1 MIGKVQLTYSSHI
14 ARSILMFLKQ
24 KPLCGERSS
33 LVALLVALVVTG
45 CSSLNPESANDSDAQ
60 ADATVSSAGQTATA
74 QASPLTGLTDQS
86 ASYPDATATPTR
98 HALLELDFYDSPD
111 YFDFEQRDDAA
122 LDLEIEVQAE
132 LAEQALQQKLRAEAE
147 AAAASEA
154 ARLAESRKNN
164 AWFRLQEG
172 MQLTPVDNARVK
184 AQLKWY
190 LDHPGYLR
198 RVMERARPILP
209 FVLDELEKRNLP
221 SELALLPIVES
232 AYQAFAYSHGRASGM
247 WQIIPSTGRFLG
259 LKQNWWYD
267 GRRDII
273 ESTHAAISYL
283 DSLAQQFDG
292 DWELALAA
300 YNAGPGKIRSAVR
313 YNRKKK
319 RPTDFWNLTR
329 IRNETRAYV
338 PKMFAL
344 RELFANP
351 DKYQL
356 DLIPVTNQVSYEIV
370 ELDGQIDLAL
380 AAELAGITVNELYQL
395 NPAFN
400 RWATAPK
407 GPRRLLLPRE
417 KAEQFKIGV
426 AEVPPSKRI
435 NWVRHKIRKGET
447 LSHISKKYR
456 STVAL
461 IKEVN
466 NIRSNQ
472 IRAGKYLMV
481 PTATRSLNTY
491 TLSQNSRISSIQNT
505 NRSGKKQVHIVRSGE
520 SLWSISRSYGVTTRA
535 LAKWNGIAP
544 IDTLSVGQKLVVWTR
559 KGATQTVSINQT
571 RPSNALHALRYTVRK
586 GDSLYRI
593 ADRFNIRVSDIK
605 RWNRVGK
612 YLQPGQKLKL
622 YVDITSQ
629 SG

>member
-1 MIGKVQLTYSSHI
+1 MIRKVQLTYSSYI

-24 KPLCGERSS
+24 KPLYGDRNT
-33 LVALLVALVVTG
+33 LAALLIALVVTG
-45 CSSLNPESANDSDAQ
+45 CSSLKPDSATDNMAQ
-60 ADATVSSAGQTATA
+60 ADVTVTPDGNTSSAEAAPVVDLIT
-74 QASPLTGLTDQS
+74 PS
-86 ASYPDATATPTR
+86 ASYTDAPPTPTR

-111 YFDFEQRDDAA
+111 YFDFEQDRDTP
-122 LDLEIEVQAE
+122 LNLEIEIQAE
-132 LAEQALQQKLRAEAE
+132 LAEQGLQQKLREEAE
-147 AAAASEA
+147 ALAASEA
-154 ARLAESRKNN
+154 ALLAANRKNN

-172 MQLTPVDNARVK
+172 MQLVPVDNARVK
-184 AQLKWY
+184 AELKWF
-190 LDHPGYLR
+190 LDHPGYLQ

-209 FVLDELEKRNLP
+209 FVLDELERRNLP

-319 RPTDFWNLTR
+319 RQTDFWHLTK
-329 IRNETRAYV
+329 IRKETRSYV

-344 RELFANP
+344 RELFAKP
-351 DKYQL
+351 EKYQL
-356 DLIPVTNQVSYEIV
+356 DLVPVTNQVSYEVV

-380 AAELAGITVNELYQL
+380 AAELAGISINELYQL

-407 GPRRLLLPRE
+407 GPHRLLLPRE

-426 AEVPPSKRI
+426 AQVPPSKRI
-435 NWVRHKIRKGET
+435 NWVRHKIKNGET
-447 LSHISKKYR
+447 LSHISRKYR

-461 IKEVN
+461 IREVN
-466 NIRSNQ
+466 SIRGNQ

-481 PTATRSLNTY
+481 PTATKSLNTY
-491 TLSQNSRISSIQNT
+491 TLSKNSRITSIQNT
-505 NRSGKKQVHIVRSGE
+505 NRTGNKRIHIVRSGQ
-520 SLWSISRSYGVTTRA
+520 SLWSISRNYGVTTQA

-559 KGATQTVSINQT
+559 KGVSQTVSVNQT

-586 GDSLYRI
+586 GDSLYLI
-593 ADRFNIRVSDIK
+593 ANRFNIRVADIK

>member
-1 MIGKVQLTYSSHI
+1 MS
-14 ARSILMFLKQ
+14 
-24 KPLCGERSS
+24 
-33 LVALLVALVVTG
+33 
-45 CSSLNPESANDSDAQ
+45 
-60 ADATVSSAGQTATA
+60 
-74 QASPLTGLTDQS
+74 
-86 ASYPDATATPTR
+86 
-98 HALLELDFYDSPD
+98 
-111 YFDFEQRDDAA
+111 
-122 LDLEIEVQAE
+122 
-132 LAEQALQQKLRAEAE
+132 
-147 AAAASEA
+147 
-154 ARLAESRKNN
+154 
-164 AWFRLQEG
+164 
-172 MQLTPVDNARVK
+172 
-184 AQLKWY
+184 
-190 LDHPGYLR
+190 
-198 RVMERARPILP
+198 
-209 FVLDELEKRNLP
+209 
-221 SELALLPIVES
+221 
-232 AYQAFAYSHGRASGM
+232 
-247 WQIIPSTGRFLG
+247 
-259 LKQNWWYD
+259 
-267 GRRDII
+267 
-273 ESTHAAISYL
+273 
-283 DSLAQQFDG
+283 
-292 DWELALAA
+292 
-300 YNAGPGKIRSAVR
+300 
-313 YNRKKK
+313 
-319 RPTDFWNLTR
+319 
-329 IRNETRAYV
+329 
-338 PKMFAL
+338 
-344 RELFANP
+344 ELFANP

-407 GPRRLLLPRE
+407 GPHRLLLPRE

-491 TLSQNSRISSIQNT
+491 TLSKNSRITSIQNT
-505 NRSGKKQVHIVRSGE
+505 NRTGNKRVHIVRSGQ

-593 ADRFNIRVSDIK
+593 ANRFNIRVSDIK
-605 RWNRVGK
+605 LWNRVGK

>member
-1 MIGKVQLTYSSHI
+1 MIRKVQLTYSSYI
-14 ARSILMFLKQ
+14 ARSILMILKQ
-24 KPLCGERSS
+24 KPLYGDRNT
-33 LVALLVALVVTG
+33 LLALLVALLMTSCSVLDPNSATDSTAQTSVTMPPDG
-45 CSSLNPESANDSDAQ
+45 N
-60 ADATVSSAGQTATA
+60 TSSAETSQVVDVT
-74 QASPLTGLTDQS
+74 PLS
-86 ASYPDATATPTR
+86 ASYTDASATPTR

-111 YFDFEQRDDAA
+111 YFDFEHNPEVPT
-122 LDLEIEVQAE
+122 DLEIEIQAE
-132 LAEQALQQKLRAEAE
+132 LAEQALQQQLREEAE
-147 AAAASEA
+147 ALAASEA
-154 ARLAESRKNN
+154 MLLAARRKNN
-164 AWFRLQEG
+164 AWFRLQQG
-172 MQLTPVDNARVK
+172 MRLTPVNNARVK

-190 LDHPGYLR
+190 LDHPGYLQ

-209 FVLDELEKRNLP
+209 FVLDELERRNLP

-273 ESTHAAISYL
+273 ESTRAAISYL

-300 YNAGPGKIRSAVR
+300 YNAGPGKIRNAVR

-319 RPTDFWNLTR
+319 RQTDFWHLTK
-329 IRNETRAYV
+329 IRKETRSYV

-356 DLIPVTNQVSYEIV
+356 DLIPVTNQVSYEVV

-380 AAELAGITVNELYQL
+380 AAELAGISVNELYQL

-407 GPRRLLLPRE
+407 GPHRLLLPRE

-426 AEVPPSKRI
+426 AQVPPSKRI
-435 NWVRHKIRKGET
+435 NWVRHRIKNGET
-447 LSHISKKYR
+447 LSHISRKYR
-456 STVAL
+456 STIAL

-466 NIRSNQ
+466 NIRGNR

-481 PTATRSLNTY
+481 PTATKSLNTY
-491 TLSQNSRISSIQNT
+491 TLSKNSRITSIQNT
-505 NRSGKKQVHIVRSGE
+505 NRTGNKRIHIVRSGQ
-520 SLWSISRSYGVTTRA
+520 SLWSISRNYGVTTQA

-559 KGATQTVSINQT
+559 KGVTQAVSVNQT

-586 GDSLYRI
+586 GDSLYLI
-593 ADRFNIRVSDIK
+593 ANRFNIRVADIK

>member
-1 MIGKVQLTYSSHI
+1 ML
-14 ARSILMFLKQ
+14 AAILMT
-24 KPLCGERSS
+24 
-33 LVALLVALVVTG
+33 LVITG
-45 CSSLNPESANDSDAQ
+45 CSNMNSNAAADNAAQTSAAIPLDTDTSLSEAPVAVE
-60 ADATVSSAGQTATA
+60 
-74 QASPLTGLTDQS
+74 
-86 ASYPDATATPTR
+86 ATPKPMGYTDASATPPR
-98 HALLELDFYDSPD
+98 HALLELDFYDAPD
-111 YFDFEQRDDAA
+111 YYDFDQGLRAP
-122 LDLEIEVQAE
+122 LSLEIEIQAA
-132 LAEQALQQKLRAEAE
+132 LAEQALQQQLREE
-147 AAAASEA
+147 AAALAVIEA
-154 ARLAESRKNN
+154 AELAAEKENN
-164 AWFRLQEG
+164 AWYRLQQG
-172 MQLTPVDNARVK
+172 MQLIPVDNARVR

-190 LDHPGYLR
+190 LNHPGYLQ

-209 FVLDELEKRNLP
+209 FVLDELERRNLP
-221 SELALLPIVES
+221 TELALLPIVES

-247 WQIIPSTGRFLG
+247 WQIIPSTARFLG

-273 ESTHAAISYL
+273 ESTRAAISYL
-283 DSLAQQFDG
+283 DSLAQQFNG

-319 RPTDFWNLTR
+319 RPTDFWHLTR
-329 IRNETRAYV
+329 IRNETRSYV

-344 RELFANP
+344 QELFSNP
-351 DKYQL
+351 DKYHL
-356 DLIPVTNQVSYEIV
+356 DLVPVTNQVSYEVV

-380 AAELAGITVNELYQL
+380 AADLAGISVNELYQL

-407 GPRRLLLPRE
+407 GPHRLLLPRD
-417 KAEQFKIGV
+417 KVEQFKIGV
-426 AEVPPSKRI
+426 AQVPPGKRI
-435 NWVRHKIRKGET
+435 NWVRHKIKNGET

-461 IKEVN
+461 IREVN
-466 NIRSNQ
+466 NIRGSR

-481 PTATRSLNTY
+481 PTATKSLKAY
-491 TLSQNSRISSIQNT
+491 SLSANSRLASIQNT
-505 NRSGKKQVHIVRSGE
+505 NRNGNKRVHIVRSGQ
-520 SLWSISRSYGVTTRA
+520 SLWSISRSYGVTIRA

-544 IDTLSVGQKLVVWTR
+544 IDTLSVGQKLVVWSR
-559 KGATQTVSINQT
+559 KATVQTVSINQT

-586 GDSLYRI
+586 GDSLYLI
-593 ADRFNIRVSDIK
+593 AGRFNISVADIK

>member
-1 MIGKVQLTYSSHI
+1 
-14 ARSILMFLKQ
+14 MFLKQ
-24 KPLCGERSS
+24 KPLYGDRNT
-33 LVALLVALVVTG
+33 LFALLVALVVTG
-45 CSSLNPESANDSDAQ
+45 CSSLDPDPAADSMAQ
-60 ADATVSSAGQTATA
+60 AGVMVTPDVTTSSVE
-74 QASPLTGLTDQS
+74 ASPVADVTTPS
-86 ASYPDATATPTR
+86 ASYADAPATPTR

-111 YFDFEQRDDAA
+111 YFDFEQSNSAP
-122 LDLEIEVQAE
+122 LNLEIEIQAE
-132 LAEQALQQKLRAEAE
+132 LAEQALQQVLREEAE
-147 AAAASEA
+147 ALAASRE
-154 ARLAESRKNN
+154 NN

-172 MQLTPVDNARVK
+172 MQMVPVNNARVK
-184 AQLKWY
+184 AELKWY
-190 LDHPGYLR
+190 LGHPGYLQ

-209 FVLDELEKRNLP
+209 FVLDELERRNLP

-319 RPTDFWNLTR
+319 RQTDFWHLTK
-329 IRNETRAYV
+329 IRKETRSYV

-356 DLIPVTNQVSYEIV
+356 DLVPVTNQVSYEVV

-380 AAELAGITVNELYQL
+380 AAELAGISINELYQL

-407 GPRRLLLPRE
+407 GPHRLLLPRE

-426 AEVPPSKRI
+426 AQVPPSKRI
-435 NWVRHKIRKGET
+435 NWVRHRIKNGET
-447 LSHISKKYR
+447 LSHISRKYR

-461 IKEVN
+461 IREVN
-466 NIRSNQ
+466 SIRGNQ

-481 PTATRSLNTY
+481 PTATKSLNTY
-491 TLSQNSRISSIQNT
+491 TLSKNSRITSIQNT
-505 NRSGKKQVHIVRSGE
+505 NRTGNKRIHIVRSGQ
-520 SLWSISRSYGVTTRA
+520 SLWSISRNYGVTTQA

-559 KGATQTVSINQT
+559 KGASQTVSVNQT

-586 GDSLYRI
+586 GDSLYLI
-593 ADRFNIRVSDIK
+593 ANRFNIRVADIK